1 MKSKFKFLVA
11 FLLVFAFMGCAKSTG
26 GVKGNFDDIFKD
38 DNKFVP
44 INSAEIQRQ
53 IEKDKGKI

>member
-1 MKSKFKFLVA
+1 MKSKFKLLVA
-11 FLLVFAFMGCAKSTG
+11 FLLVFALMGCAKST

>member
-11 FLLVFAFMGCAKSTG
+11 FLLVFAFMGCAKST